1 MTLMHNNNAPISP
14 RAWNGP
20 ADSGSADVDDTGA
33 DGTQAGAATGVQVGD
48 QTGTQVGAQNGAQA
62 GAQPGVQTAGQPS
75 KRHWWQI
82 SLSSLF
88 VLLCAIGL
96 FLPSAYVVESPG
108 PTLNVLGSVEGKDA
122 IAVSGAKTYA
132 DSGKLLMTT
141 VNASGLPSSPALNW
155 EVLWAWFSPS
165 QTVMPR
171 EVVFPS
177 TQTGDEYEKES
188 EQQMQGAQS
197 SAHTQ
202 ALAFLKK
209 QGIDTSSIKVSMD
222 GGDVGGP
229 SAGLMYTLGTIDKL
243 TPADETGGKVI
254 AGTGTMEKSGKVG
267 EIGGIRLKLIAAQR
281 DGATWFLAPAD
292 NCSDVVGNVPE
303 GLRDVKVST
312 LDAAYKA
319 LVAIGEGKGGTLPHC
334 TATST
339 GGAASKK

>member
-1 MTLMHNNNAPISP
+1 MHNNNAPISP

-20 ADSGSADVDDTGA
+20 ADSGFADADDTGT
-33 DGTQAGAATGVQVGD
+33 DDTQAGARAGA
-48 QTGTQVGAQNGAQA
+48 QTGTQTGNQA
-62 GAQPGVQTAGQPS
+62 GAQAEESPASLTPVTPS
-75 KRHWWQI
+75 VPKEPTKRHWWQI
-82 SLSSLF
+82 SLGSLF
-88 VLLCAIGL
+88 VLLCVVGL

-108 PTLNVLGSVEGKDA
+108 PTLNVLGKVEGKDA

-177 TQTGDEYEKES
+177 TQTGEEYEKES

-267 EIGGIRLKLIAAQR
+267 EIGGIRLKLIAARR
-281 DGATWFLAPAD
+281 DGATWFLAPAA

-312 LDAAYKA
+312 LDDAYKA
-319 LVAIGEGKGGTLPHC
+319 LVAIGEGRGDVLPHC
-334 TATST
+334 TATS
-339 GGAASKK
+339 KK